1 MPFFAHSTKS
11 IFSRQKVPYFTI
23 SRQKA
28 HKALACILALIV
40 YSQGPWFTRRV
51 AAELEHFI
59 LVCPTPTQSS
69 KHCAIVQGS
78 HFESGGKMA
87 AAHSSIWMQISL
99 FLQPQCP
106 IKGGC
111 SKRSHLVTVL
121 HCVVNCVLQ
130 NKSNHGTAA
139 EAERLEL
146 AQMWFKPAHCCCTFV
161 YIPLWGKYYVAK
173 IFGYLTDLCNKF
185 MRKRVGFVLQ
195 YCSIT
200 PLQYCRLALDC
211 ALLIAYCSS
220 TVAACVMHC
229 RLHCNSIA
237 VVGV

>member
-1 MPFFAHSTKS
+1 MPFFAHSAKYR
-11 IFSRQKVPYFTI
+11 FSRQKVFYHFAT
-23 SRQKA
+23 KG
-28 HKALACILALIV
+28 
-40 YSQGPWFTRRV
+40 SQGPCLHTCSHSLLTRPLIYSQSRCW
-51 AAELEHFI
+51 AGALYPGLPH
-59 LVCPTPTQSS
+59 PTQSS
-69 KHCAIVQGS
+69 K

-121 HCVVNCVLQ
+121 HCLFNSVMHCVVNCVLQ

-139 EAERLEL
+139 EAEPLEL